1 MTTRMQRVLIGCGGV
16 VGACGVA
23 AAAASSHAE
32 SVRNLGALS
41 TIFLAHGPALLALG
55 LAGRGRV
62 MLGAALVLAL
72 GTLVFGADLFLR
84 EWLGH
89 SLFPGAA
96 PLGGGLMILAWLGL
110 ALSALV
116 KE

>member
-1 MTTRMQRVLIGCGGV
+1 MTTRVQRLLIGCGGL

-23 AAAASSHAE
+23 AAAASSHGEA
-32 SVRNLGALS
+32 VRNLGALS
-41 TIFLAHGPALLALG
+41 TIFLAHGPTLLALG

-62 MLGAALVLAL
+62 MLGAALALAL
-72 GTLVFGADLFLR
+72 GTLLFGADLAVR
-84 EWLGH
+84 QWLGH
-89 SLFPGAA
+89 SFFPGAA

-110 ALSALV
+110 AISPLV